1 MQIYG
6 IKFNN
11 FSLEHNVFVKDI
23 SKEGNFTTYWK
34 YKINGIDYYI
44 PNDGFVV
51 LVDSNYRDLDFTRTT
66 VLPSSESEYKIN
78 GSFLNNAKFE
88 DDMSDMLERA
98 LRFDI
103 FKNAPDE
110 FSKTV
115 SKMRESITKEKNI
128 SWYIQKYMSRFM
140 NNRIGTFLKADEISN
155 IKQNGGKDFH
165 TGEIAVHKSGNGQLK
180 FSMFLNNT
188 TGGHVNILTELN
200 NEQIVPAYSIVKYSL
215 AENIVQNFKPNE
227 AKMNE
232 EDLLETY
239 MINES

>member
-1 MQIYG
+1 
-6 IKFNN
+6 
-11 FSLEHNVFVKDI
+11 
-23 SKEGNFTTYWK
+23 
-34 YKINGIDYYI
+34 
-44 PNDGFVV
+44 
-51 LVDSNYRDLDFTRTT
+51 
-66 VLPSSESEYKIN
+66 
-78 GSFLNNAKFE
+78 
-88 DDMSDMLERA
+88 
-98 LRFDI
+98 
-103 FKNAPDE
+103 
-110 FSKTV
+110 
-115 SKMRESITKEKNI
+115 
-128 SWYIQKYMSRFM
+128 M